1 MLLMGESINGTR
13 KQVAE
18 AIQARDAEFIKTLA
32 KDQIDAG
39 AGLLDVNGGVA
50 GGDEVADLL
59 WLIEIV
65 MGVTDMQLMVD
76 SANPKALDAGVQ
88 AIIDKGG
95 KVPFIN
101 SISGEQPRIDA
112 VMPLVEKHKCPV
124 VGLCLSDEGIPP
136 TAEDRFAV
144 AKQIFDLCTGAGLP
158 AEDLWIDPLVMA
170 VSADP
175 CAPGVTMETLKLVK
189 DRLPSRTTGGLS
201 NVSFGLPNRAPA
213 QPHLRGHVR
222 RPRPRRPD
230 RRRAQQADDGH
241 HQVHRGAARRGQLLR
256 LVPQGAPRRHPGVA
270 AGRDRAGRCRLRDLG
285 VAVGRLPAGP
295 LNAITDVPGVR
306 VGHCTVS
313 WGGPE
318 LPHGSG
324 PARTGVT
331 AIFPHGGDLWHERV
345 VAGAL
350 AANGVGEI
358 IGISAVREWGLIE
371 TPILLTNSQSAGAV
385 YDATVRWIME
395 REPLAGVEDAVMPV
409 VGECDDGFLNDL
421 RGMHVREEHVRAA
434 LDGAAAGPVAEGC
447 VGAGTG
453 MSCYDFKAGIGTSS
467 RLVTAHGRP
476 WTVGVL
482 ALTNFGVRHRL
493 SVDGVPV
500 GREITDLM
508 PLENREGS
516 CIVVLATDAPLSA
529 RQCERLAKRC
539 ALGLAAT
546 GSYASDGS
554 GEIMLAFTT
563 AHRVP
568 RVVRR
573 AAGAHHASPTTRC
586 TELFEAAVDATAESV
601 CNALTAATTT
611 VGRDGNTAY
620 ALPLDRLVGV
630 LRRAGREARLPGA

>member
-1 MLLMGESINGTR
+1 M
-13 KQVAE
+13 
-18 AIQARDAEFIKTLA
+18 
-32 KDQIDAG
+32 
-39 AGLLDVNGGVA
+39 
-50 GGDEVADLL
+50 
-59 WLIEIV
+59 
-65 MGVTDMQLMVD
+65 
-76 SANPKALDAGVQ
+76 
-88 AIIDKGG
+88 
-95 KVPFIN
+95 
-101 SISGEQPRIDA
+101 
-112 VMPLVEKHKCPV
+112 
-124 VGLCLSDEGIPP
+124 
-136 TAEDRFAV
+136 TA
-144 AKQIFDLCTGAGLP
+144 
-158 AEDLWIDPLVMA
+158 
-170 VSADP
+170 
-175 CAPGVTMETLKLVK
+175 
-189 DRLPSRTTGGLS
+189 
-201 NVSFGLPNRAPA
+201 
-213 QPHLRGHVR
+213 
-222 RPRPRRPD
+222 
-230 RRRAQQADDGH
+230 
-241 HQVHRGAARRGQLLR
+241 
-256 LVPQGAPRRHPGVA
+256 PQ
-270 AGRDRAGRCRLRDLG
+270 RCRLRDLG

-331 AIFPHGGDLWHERV
+331 AVFPHAGDLWHERV
-345 VAGAL
+345 VAGAH

-358 IGISAVREWGLIE
+358 IGISAVREWGLVE
-371 TPILLTNSQSAGAV
+371 TPVLLTNSQSAGAV
-385 YDATVRWIME
+385 YDATVRWLME

-421 RGMHVREEHVRAA
+421 RGLHVREEHVRAA
-434 LDGAAAGPVAEGC
+434 LDTAASGPVAEGC

-493 SVDGVPV
+493 SIDGVPV
-500 GREITDLM
+500 GREIADLM

-516 CIVVLATDAPLSA
+516 CIVVLATDAPLSS
-529 RQCERLAKRC
+529 RQCGRLAKRC

-568 RVVRR
+568 RTSPEPLVL
-573 AAGAHHASPTTRC
+573 ASIANDQM

-620 ALPLDRLVGV
+620 ALPIDRLVGA

>member
-1 MLLMGESINGTR
+1 M
-13 KQVAE
+13 
-18 AIQARDAEFIKTLA
+18 
-32 KDQIDAG
+32 
-39 AGLLDVNGGVA
+39 
-50 GGDEVADLL
+50 
-59 WLIEIV
+59 
-65 MGVTDMQLMVD
+65 
-76 SANPKALDAGVQ
+76 
-88 AIIDKGG
+88 
-95 KVPFIN
+95 
-101 SISGEQPRIDA
+101 
-112 VMPLVEKHKCPV
+112 
-124 VGLCLSDEGIPP
+124 
-136 TAEDRFAV
+136 TAPE
-144 AKQIFDLCTGAGLP
+144 
-158 AEDLWIDPLVMA
+158 
-170 VSADP
+170 
-175 CAPGVTMETLKLVK
+175 
-189 DRLPSRTTGGLS
+189 
-201 NVSFGLPNRAPA
+201 
-213 QPHLRGHVR
+213 
-222 RPRPRRPD
+222 
-230 RRRAQQADDGH
+230 
-241 HQVHRGAARRGQLLR
+241 
-256 LVPQGAPRRHPGVA
+256 
-270 AGRDRAGRCRLRDLG
+270 RCRLRDLG

-318 LPHGSG
+318 LPRGSG

-331 AIFPHGGDLWHERV
+331 AILPHAGDLWHQRV
-345 VAGAL
+345 VAGGH

-358 IGISAVREWGLIE
+358 IGLSAVREWGLVE
-371 TPILLTNSQSAGAV
+371 TPVLLTNSQSAGAV
-385 YDATVRWIME
+385 YDATVRWLME

-421 RGMHVREEHVRAA
+421 RGLHVREEHVRAA
-434 LDGAAAGPVAEGC
+434 LDTAAAGPVAEGC

-453 MSCYDFKAGIGTSS
+453 MTCYDFKAGIGTSS

-476 WTVGVL
+476 WTLGVL

-493 SVDGVPV
+493 SIDGVPV
-500 GREITDLM
+500 GREIADLM

-516 CIVVLATDAPLSA
+516 CIVVLATDAPLSS
-529 RQCERLAKRC
+529 RQCGRLAKRC

-568 RVVRR
+568 RTSAEPLVL
-573 AAGAHHASPTTRC
+573 ASITNDQM

-620 ALPLDRLVGV
+620 ALPIDRLVGA